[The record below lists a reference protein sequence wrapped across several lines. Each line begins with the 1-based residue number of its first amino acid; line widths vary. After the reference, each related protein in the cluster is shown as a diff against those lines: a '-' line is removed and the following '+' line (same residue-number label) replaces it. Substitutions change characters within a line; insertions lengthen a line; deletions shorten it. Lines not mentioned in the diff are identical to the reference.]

1 MKVSELMAEHT
12 PDPAFEG
19 ITNADD
25 YVLAVDFTG
34 KASDISTFVV
44 AQEGVTEHSGALEA
58 QTQDVQFIRGGKQ
71 SIKTGTQRTFTVTGS
86 RYIGDDFQDALMAHE
101 LKYGTG
107 QAVVKPYLYFNLLTG
122 KGERGIISIAVESDP
137 SGAAGEN
144 AGISATLSAKG
155 TPTEYTY
162 TAANP

>member
-1 MKVSELMAEHT
+1 MKVSELMAGHT
-12 PDPAFEG
+12 PDPTFEG
-19 ITNADD
+19 ITNTDD

-34 KASDISTFVV
+34 KASDPGEFLV
-44 AQEGVTEHSGALEA
+44 AQEGITEHSGALEA
-58 QTQDVQFIRGGKQ
+58 ETQDARFIRGGKQ
-71 SIKTGTQRTFTVTGS
+71 NIKTGTQRTFTLSGS

-107 QAVVKPYLYFNLLTG
+107 KSVIKPFVYFNLLTG
-122 KGERGIISIAVESDP
+122 KGERGLISIAVESDP

-144 AGISATLSAKG
+144 AGISATLSANG

-162 TAANP
+162 INP